1 MSSGSKVCKAVQ
13 VLKEHQVS
21 FGFVIIWCD
30 VPSVEI
36 LLVDT
41 FLFPQSYWKVPEDHI
56 ILINLFC
63 TPAAARR
70 IVDENP
76 NVRSTFLPGA
86 LRKHF
91 NVLRVLHP
99 SDDRPNNGA
108 SLSDPKSLWP
118 ALLRHRSC
126 GLGGSIHVG
135 RAYGTA
141 ANQCCCFA
149 VIWIY
154 GLCCHQS
161 WEFNIVHYASKSYLI
176 EICHILH
183 SVTHQKNC
191 NYFELLYRDGICPVQ
206 RNTAWP
212 CLAGGTW
219 WDGGVWADLA
229 QCQIGCA

>member
-1 MSSGSKVCKAVQ
+1 MCLQYG
-13 VLKEHQVS
+13 
-21 FGFVIIWCD
+21 
-30 VPSVEI
+30 I
-36 LLVDT
+36 LLFDT

-86 LRKHF
+86 LRQHF
-91 NVLRVLHP
+91 YVLHVLHP

-108 SLSDPKSLWP
+108 SLSDPKSLRP

-126 GLGGSIHVG
+126 GLRGSIHVG
-135 RAYGTA
+135 RAYWTA
-141 ANQCCCFA
+141 AIQCCCFA

-161 WEFNIVHYASKSYLI
+161 WEFNIVHYASKSFSLKSAI
-176 EICHILH
+176 FTSNNPPEKLQLFRISLQRWHM
-183 SVTHQKNC
+183 
-191 NYFELLYRDGICPVQ
+191 LYTEEHGL
-206 RNTAWP
+206 ALP
-212 CLAGGTW
+212 CRRHLVRWRSMSRSRPMSDRLCLGNSTR
-219 WDGGVWADLA
+219 
-229 QCQIGCA
+229 

>member
-1 MSSGSKVCKAVQ
+1 MPIKTVLLLPFFLKDPVDCTIVRRCSCSTQSWAPAAKSAKLCKCWKSTRCHL
-13 VLKEHQVS
+13 VLLLS
-21 FGFVIIWCD
+21 D
-30 VPSVEI
+30 VMCLQYEI

-149 VIWIY
+149 
-154 GLCCHQS
+154 
-161 WEFNIVHYASKSYLI
+161 LI
-176 EICHILH
+176 
-183 SVTHQKNC
+183 
-191 NYFELLYRDGICPVQ
+191 
-206 RNTAWP
+206 
-212 CLAGGTW
+212 
-219 WDGGVWADLA
+219 
-229 QCQIGCA
+229 

>member
-126 GLGGSIHVG
+126 GLGGEHPRRKSLW
-135 RAYGTA
+135 
-141 ANQCCCFA
+141 NCC
-149 VIWIY
+149 
-154 GLCCHQS
+154 
-161 WEFNIVHYASKSYLI
+161 KSVLLFCTYLN
-176 EICHILH
+176 LW
-183 SVTHQKNC
+183 SVLSTIM
-191 NYFELLYRDGICPVQ
+191 GI
-206 RNTAWP
+206 
-212 CLAGGTW
+212 
-219 WDGGVWADLA
+219 
-229 QCQIGCA
+229 